1 MPLMGA
7 GLREVPP
14 VVQVMPGELM
24 DVGVVAAVVQG
35 LLLFELQALVGLV
48 LVELAP
54 WHAFVAPKWA
64 LVAAVVGAVDG
75 HHQMKLTENPTI

>member
-1 MPLMGA
+1 
-7 GLREVPP
+7 
-14 VVQVMPGELM
+14 M
-24 DVGVVAAVVQG
+24 DVLVVAVVVMG
-35 LLLFELQALVGLV
+35 LLLLELLVLVALV

>member
-7 GLREVPP
+7 GVREVPP

-24 DVGVVAAVVQG
+24 DVGVVAVVVLG
-35 LLLFELQALVGLV
+35 LLLLELPVLV

-54 WHAFVAPKWA
+54 WHAFDAPKWA
-64 LVAAVVGAVDG
+64 LVAAVAGAVDG
-75 HHQMKLTENPTI
+75 HHPMKLTGNLKIH

>member
-1 MPLMGA
+1 MGEE
-7 GLREVPP
+7 LREVPP
-14 VVQVMPGELM
+14 VVLVMLGLLM
-24 DVGVVAAVVQG
+24 DVLVVAAVVMG
-35 LLLFELQALVGLV
+35 LLLLELMVLV
-48 LVELAP
+48 LVLGELAP